1 MQATHPERLNRWFLT
16 ERAELAV
23 QLTKQGEICPRDSW
37 KHEEQT

>member
-16 ERAELAV
+16 QGSELAV
-23 QLTKQGEICPRDSW
+23 QLMEQREICPRDRR